1 MTITTSGFY
10 QKNIDNL
17 TRLNNDVGDIQVQV
31 STGKKSL
38 SLKNDV
44 YEISHL
50 NATEEHKSEI
60 SQFKNNAGRIIS
72 DLGKIDNSFAQL
84 ENATIR
90 LQEIHVQTS
99 NGLISPQERN
109 LFKLE
114 VEGIKQEILNIA
126 NRRDAFGKGIFAGDS
141 GNAQPFGVDNFG
153 LISYSGSAADRS
165 LQVSRDTQ
173 LRQNFSGDEVFL
185 SAGSSDGKF
194 SIFDA
199 IDSFSRSLDFPI
211 APGTSSDLL
220 SNGNSVDL
228 VFNPAGQATNY
239 KFDLV
244 ANGTTFKVDSNVY
257 GNDFNGI
264 VAGINSHAAST
275 GVRAVVSSQNKI
287 TLTGTGVDLKIQNF
301 STDLPNSS
309 DQYIAV
315 QKVVASNVTNE
326 TILPHKL
333 SNAEVENKLYQVF
346 DHFIAK
352 RTELGIAVKTARNA
366 EDSAQEA
373 LVNLNLDISKL
384 EDADMAE
391 LLTKLQGLLTNK
403 EAAQAT
409 FSRITSTNLFDFLS

>member
-1 MTITTSGFY
+1 M
-10 QKNIDNL
+10 
-17 TRLNNDVGDIQVQV
+17 
-31 STGKKSL
+31 
-38 SLKNDV
+38 
-44 YEISHL
+44 
-50 NATEEHKSEI
+50 
-60 SQFKNNAGRIIS
+60 
-72 DLGKIDNSFAQL
+72 
-84 ENATIR
+84 
-90 LQEIHVQTS
+90 
-99 NGLISPQERN
+99 
-109 LFKLE
+109 
-114 VEGIKQEILNIA
+114 
-126 NRRDAFGKGIFAGDS
+126 
-141 GNAQPFGVDNFG
+141 DNFG

-165 LQVSRDTQ
+165 LQISRDNQ
-173 LRQNFSGDEVFL
+173 LPQNFSGDEVFL
-185 SAGSSDGKF
+185 SAGSADGKF

-199 IDSFSRSLDFPI
+199 IDAFSRSLDFPI
-211 APGTSSDLL
+211 ASGTSSDLL

-257 GNDFNGI
+257 GNDFNGV
-264 VAGINSHAAST
+264 VAGINSHTAST
-275 GVRAVVSSQNKI
+275 GVTAVVSSQNKI
-287 TLTGTGVDLKIQNF
+287 TLTGIGVDLKIQNF

-326 TILPHKL
+326 TILPHTL

>member
-17 TRLNNDVGDIQVQV
+17 TRLNKDVGDIQVQV

-38 SLKNDV
+38 SLKHDV
-44 YEISHL
+44 HEISRL

-72 DLGKIDNSFAQL
+72 DLEKMDNSFAQL

-153 LISYSGSAADRS
+153 LIRYSGSAAERS
-165 LQVSRDTQ
+165 LQVSRDNQ

-185 SAGSSDGKF
+185 SAGSAGEKF

-199 IDSFSRSLDFPI
+199 IDSFSRSLDFAI
-211 APGTSSDLL
+211 QPGISSNLL
-220 SNGNSVDL
+220 STGNSVDL
-228 VFNPAGQATNY
+228 VFNPGGQATNY
-239 KFDLV
+239 KFDFV
-244 ANGTTFKVDSNVY
+244 ANGTTYKIDSNVY
-257 GNDFNGI
+257 GNDFSAV
-264 VAGINSHAAST
+264 VAAINSNKVSS
-275 GVRAVVSSQNKI
+275 GVSAVVSSQNKI
-287 TLTGTGVDLKIQNF
+287 TLTGAGVDLRIKNF
-301 STDLPNSS
+301 STDLPSTS

-315 QKVVASNVTNE
+315 QNVVASNVTNA
-326 TILPHKL
+326 TILPHSF
-333 SNAEVENKLYQVF
+333 SNAEVESKLYKVF
-346 DHFIAK
+346 DHFIAM
-352 RTELGIAVKTARNA
+352 RTELGITVKTAQNV
-366 EDSAQEA
+366 EDSAQET
-373 LVNLNLDISKL
+373 LVNLDVDISQL

-409 FSRITSTNLFDFLS
+409 FSRLTSTNLFDYLS

>member
-17 TRLNNDVGDIQVQV
+17 TRLNKDVGDIQVQV

-38 SLKNDV
+38 SLKHDV
-44 YEISHL
+44 HEISRL

-72 DLGKIDNSFAQL
+72 DLEKMDNSFAQL

-153 LISYSGSAADRS
+153 LIRYSGSAAERS
-165 LQVSRDTQ
+165 LQVSRDNQ

-185 SAGSSDGKF
+185 SAGSAGEKF

-199 IDSFSRSLDFPI
+199 IDSFSRSLDFAI
-211 APGTSSDLL
+211 QPGISSNLL
-220 SNGNSVDL
+220 STGNSVDL
-228 VFNPAGQATNY
+228 VFNPGGQATNY

-244 ANGTTFKVDSNVY
+244 ANGTTYKVDSNVY
-257 GNDFNGI
+257 GNDFNGV
-264 VAGINSHAAST
+264 VAGINSHTALT

-287 TLTGTGVDLKIQNF
+287 TLTGAGVDLRIKNF
-301 STDLPNSS
+301 STDLPSTS

-315 QKVVASNVTNE
+315 QNVVASNVTNA
-326 TILPHKL
+326 TILPHAL
-333 SNAEVENKLYQVF
+333 GNAEVENKLYKVF
-346 DHFIAK
+346 EHFIAM
-352 RTELGIAVKTARNA
+352 RTELGITVKTAQNV
-366 EDSAQEA
+366 EDSAQET
-373 LVNLNLDISKL
+373 LVNLDVDISQL

-409 FSRITSTNLFDFLS
+409 FSRLTSTNLFDYLS

>member
-38 SLKNDV
+38 SLKHDV
-44 YEISHL
+44 HEISQL
-50 NATEEHKSEI
+50 NATEEQKSEI

-72 DLGKIDNSFAQL
+72 DLDKIDNSFAQL

-99 NGLISPQERN
+99 NGLISSQERK

-114 VEGIKQEILNIA
+114 VAGIKQEILTIA
-126 NRRDAFGKGIFAGDS
+126 NRRDAFGKGVFAGDS
-141 GNAQPFGVDNFG
+141 GNAEPFKVDNFG

-165 LQVSRDTQ
+165 LQISRDNQ
-173 LRQNFSGDEVFL
+173 LPQNFSGDEVFL
-185 SAGSSDGKF
+185 SAGSADGKF

-199 IDSFSRSLDFPI
+199 IDAFSRSLDFPI
-211 APGTSSDLL
+211 ASGTSSDLL

-264 VAGINSHAAST
+264 VAGINSHTGST
-275 GVRAVVSSQNKI
+275 GVTAVVSSQNKI
-287 TLTGTGVDLKIQNF
+287 KLTGVGVDLKIKNF

-326 TILPHKL
+326 TILPHTL

>member
-38 SLKNDV
+38 SLKHDV
-44 YEISHL
+44 HEISQL
-50 NATEEHKSEI
+50 NATEEQKSEI

-72 DLGKIDNSFAQL
+72 DLDKIDNSFAQL

-99 NGLISPQERN
+99 NGLISSQERK

-114 VEGIKQEILNIA
+114 VAGIKQEILTIA
-126 NRRDAFGKGIFAGDS
+126 NRRDAFGKGVFAGDS
-141 GNAQPFGVDNFG
+141 GNAEPFKVDNFG

-165 LQVSRDTQ
+165 LQISRDNQ
-173 LRQNFSGDEVFL
+173 LPQNFSGDEVFL
-185 SAGSSDGKF
+185 SAGSADGKF

-199 IDSFSRSLDFPI
+199 IDAFSRSLDFPI
-211 APGTSSDLL
+211 ASGTSSDLL

-244 ANGTTFKVDSNVY
+244 ANGTTFKGDSNVY
-257 GNDFNGI
+257 VNDFNGI
-264 VAGINSHAAST
+264 VAGINSHTGST
-275 GVRAVVSSQNKI
+275 GVTAVVSSQNKI
-287 TLTGTGVDLKIQNF
+287 KLTGVGVDLKIKNF

-326 TILPHKL
+326 TILPHTL

>member
-44 YEISHL
+44 REISHL

-60 SQFKNNAGRIIS
+60 SQFKNNAERIIS

-99 NGLISPQERN
+99 NGLITSQERK

-114 VEGIKQEILNIA
+114 VEGIKQEILTIA
-126 NRRDAFGKGIFAGDS
+126 NRRDAFGKGVFAGDS
-141 GNAQPFGVDNFG
+141 GNAEPFKVDNFG

-165 LQVSRDTQ
+165 LQISRDNQ

-185 SAGSSDGKF
+185 SAGSADGKF

-199 IDSFSRSLDFPI
+199 IDGFSRSLDFPI

-326 TILPHKL
+326 TILPHTL

>member
-44 YEISHL
+44 REISHL

-153 LISYSGSAADRS
+153 LIRYSGSAAERS
-165 LQVSRDTQ
+165 LQVSRDNQ

-185 SAGSSDGKF
+185 SAGSAGEKF

-199 IDSFSRSLDFPI
+199 IDSFSRSLDFAI
-211 APGTSSDLL
+211 QPGISSNLL
-220 SNGNSVDL
+220 STGNSVDL
-228 VFNPAGQATNY
+228 VFNPGGQATNY

-244 ANGTTFKVDSNVY
+244 ANGTTYKVDANVY
-257 GNDFNGI
+257 GNDFNGV
-264 VAGINSHAAST
+264 VAGINSHTGST
-275 GVRAVVSSQNKI
+275 GVTAVVSSQNKI
-287 TLTGTGVDLKIQNF
+287 TLSGVGVDLRIKNF
-301 STDLPNSS
+301 STDLPSTS

-315 QKVVASNVTNE
+315 QKVVSSNVTDE
-326 TILPHKL
+326 TILPL
-333 SNAEVENKLYQVF
+333 SLGSAEVEKKLHEVF
-346 DHFIAK
+346 EHFVK
-352 RTELGIAVKTARNA
+352 MRVDLGSSVNTAQNIEQSTR
-366 EDSAQEA
+366 DT
-373 LVNLNLDISKL
+373 LVDLNENISQI
-384 EDADMAE
+384 EDAEMSE

-409 FSRITSTNLFDFLS
+409 FSRLSSKTLFDYLG